1 MKYIN
6 IFLMLTI
13 IVLLFVIS
21 SKKKTINEETINKKL
36 ESEKKNDKLVKD
48 KSNSDIYSKRNV
60 IRKDTMN
67 ASPIGTE
74 NLAFIY
80 ADTST
85 LYHAW
90 TTKDLSS
97 TPSFYKSDFKTDL
110 LGMKNFY
117 DKNNVY
123 CSNAI

>member
-6 IFLMLTI
+6 IFLIII
-13 IVLLFVIS
+13 IVALLFVIS
-21 SKKKTINEETINKKL
+21 SKKNTINNETIAKEHETRKKL
-36 ESEKKNDKLVKD
+36 DKHLKKESTDNLH
-48 KSNSDIYSKRNV
+48 NKRNV

-123 CSNAI
+123 YSNAI